1 MTISDITVQSARLA
15 AAETQYCSTDFGYL
29 ITAVEPWRE
38 DGAKLVRFVQ
48 AERNGQSSLLEYSVL
63 FAPDSA
69 RVICCRVFDF
79 TEALAEDDDWV
90 PMFSAWRKGGWYVWN
105 IARPEGGCGCVS
117 RNYADGKWRIVSDP
131 HRDEPGAPGDF
142 TYATRTEAAKAERAL
157 IAEQARALL
166 HKARCNDSSLQL
178 LSVRLVCDKHGY
190 QDFDIEGHPTV
201 HRACVPNGIRVG
213 QQFNVYHGEGM
224 KSGAVWTGTLEG
236 SIRKFACI

>member
-1 MTISDITVQSARLA
+1 MTITDITVQSARLA
-15 AAETQYCSTDFGYL
+15 AAEAQFCTTDFGYRN
-29 ITAVEPWRE
+29 TAVEPWRE

-79 TEALAEDDDWV
+79 TEELAEDDDWV

-117 RNYADGKWRIVSDP
+117 RNYADGKWRIVCDP
-131 HRDEPGAPGDF
+131 RRDEPGAPGDF
-142 TYATRTEAAKAERAL
+142 TYASRTEAAKAERAL

-166 HKARCNDSSLQL
+166 HKARCNELPPHL
-178 LSVRLVCDKHGY
+178 LSARLVCDKHGY

-224 KSGAVWTGTLEG
+224 KSGAIWTGTLEG
-236 SIRKFACI
+236 SLRKFACC